1 MTAIEILKR
10 EKIQLTE
17 QLENKSDTKQA
28 ELINTLTTEKK
39 ELSHLLFQRTLELD
53 EMSSQRDSMKSQID
67 ALNNNET
74 IKKLRYILL
83 YFFPKNSLFSFF
95 FNFLNKFFNF
105 FTFFYF
111 GDIFLFSLGNMKQQS
126 DN

>member
-67 ALNNNET
+67 ALNNNEN
-74 IKKLRYILL
+74 IKKLRY
-83 YFFPKNSLFSFF
+83 
-95 FNFLNKFFNF
+95 
-105 FTFFYF
+105 
-111 GDIFLFSLGNMKQQS
+111 
-126 DN
+126 